1 MPDVPGWERP
11 TLRAPALSPLLGLQ
25 EAAPATLPHADGDAH
40 FGPRADHASHEADSW
55 GQTTPLLT
63 TTPRH
68 GLGLTSF
75 TTASPTPPLPLKATA
90 MKSSKLNRS

>member
-11 TLRAPALSPLLGLQ
+11 TLRAPALSQLLGLQ
-25 EAAPATLPHADGDAH
+25 EAASATLPHAESDGYL
-40 FGPRADHASHEADSW
+40 GPRADHASHEADSW
-55 GQTTPLLT
+55 GQTTSLLT
-63 TTPRH
+63 AAPRH

-75 TTASPTPPLPLKATA
+75 TTASPAPPLPLEATA